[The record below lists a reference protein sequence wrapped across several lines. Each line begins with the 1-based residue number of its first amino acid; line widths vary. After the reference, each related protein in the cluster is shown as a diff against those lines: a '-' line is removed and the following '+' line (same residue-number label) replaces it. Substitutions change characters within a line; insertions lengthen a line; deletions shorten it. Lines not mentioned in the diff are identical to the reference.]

1 MGAKPF
7 HTLSVQ
13 RCLHWSTLR
22 SCLIL
27 FSLDAVELPVPCKW
41 PRRVTRLT
49 RHLLRRVGLF
59 IHPEHTRAS
68 PLTQVA
74 WCKGSLYPVHL
85 PTEKN
90 PNIGSTIPLSTT
102 VLRNDLSLMTR
113 GTFPVKRCKK
123 RMKGSMY
130 EYKSIHLHIHSWLSV
145 ATPSPSS
152 TSSGSRS
159 NPWLLEF

>member
-1 MGAKPF
+1 MQLGICKAF
-7 HTLSVQ
+7 SHIVCATM
-13 RCLHWSTLR
+13 STLIYIA
-22 SCLIL
+22 IL
-27 FSLDAVELPVPCKW
+27 FNLVQPWCSGTTSTMQMA
-41 PRRVTRLT
+41 RRVTRLT

-74 WCKGSLYPVHL
+74 WCRRSLYPVHL

-113 GTFPVKRCKK
+113 GTFPVKSEWKAVC
-123 RMKGSMY
+123 MSTNQFIY
-130 EYKSIHLHIHSWLSV
+130 IHSWLSV

-159 NPWLLEF
+159 NP